1 MRVLTL
7 ATALGLSVMATPTV
21 QTPTTSQ
28 APARQTETTQAPRV
42 TFPVGA
48 QFAFVNLQ
56 RVAAESNEGQ
66 VAKAEVEALSQEKL
80 AELEA
85 KNLTLV
91 TQQQKLQQG
100 QTVLSVGGAP
110 EAPAGPR
117 EDAIGGSALQPGRG
131 SRGPGTPRQL
141 QLDFQKKLIPILDQV
156 ANDKQLQ
163 FVLSGRRLGPR
174 VGPPGARHHRRRYR
188 APGCGGHRHA
198 TAAAPSQPADGLRY
212 GDPGLVGPGGRGRH
226 EAKKGC

>member
-7 ATALGLSVMATPTV
+7 ATALGLSVMATPTA
-21 QTPTTSQ
+21 QTSTTSQ

-100 QTVLSVGGAP
+100 QTVLSV
-110 EAPAGPR
+110 EAR
-117 EDAIGGSALQPGRG
+117 LKLQQDLEKMQLEVQRFNQDAEVEVQELQ
-131 SRGPGTPRQL
+131 RQL

-163 FVLSGRRLGPR
+163 FVLS
-174 VGPPGARHHRRRYR
+174 VGDSGLVWAHPALDITDDVIVHLDAAATGTPP
-188 APGCGGHRHA
+188 
-198 TAAAPSQPADGLRY
+198 AAAPSQPADGPAVR
-212 GDPGLVGPGGRGRH
+212 
-226 EAKKGC
+226 